1 MITVGIDVG
10 IENIKAVVL
19 KDGKV
24 LARAIG
30 SSGGAGRAKAAEDLY
45 NQVLTKAKLTP
56 VQVDKVVATGQGKF
70 DARFAASR
78 VVEPVADVKAACF
91 LSPSS
96 RAVIDIGA
104 DQARAVQYDASGKI
118 TQYTLN
124 HKCAAG
130 IGLFLESAS
139 SMLGMSIEDMSKAT
153 AASRNGVKVNDQCAA
168 LAELDMV
175 GLIHNNTP
183 KNKIAQAVNNAMA
196 TKLSAMLNEML
207 DPIQK
212 EVVLVGGVTN
222 NAGLMQAFEKRLGI
236 KCIIPD
242 QPQYAGALGAA
253 LIAAG

>member
-24 LARAIG
+24 LARTMG
-30 SSGGAGRAKAAEDLY
+30 SSGGAGRAKAAEDVY
-45 NQVLTKAKLTP
+45 NQALAKAKVSP
-56 VQVDKVVATGQGKF
+56 SQVDKVVATGQGKW
-70 DARFAASR
+70 DAHFATSR
-78 VVEPVADVKAACF
+78 VVEPVADVKAAAW

-104 DQARAVQYDASGKI
+104 DQARAVQYDAAGKI

-130 IGLFLESAS
+130 IGLFLESAC
-139 SMLGMSIEDMSKAT
+139 SMLGMSMEEFSRAT
-153 AASRNGVKVNDQCAA
+153 GASRNGVRVNDQCAA
-168 LAELDMV
+168 LAELDV
-175 GLIHNNTP
+175 VALIHNNTP
-183 KNKIAQAVNNAMA
+183 KNKIAQAINYAMA

-212 EVVLVGGVTN
+212 EVVLLGGVTN

-236 KCIIPD
+236 TCIIPE
-242 QPQYAGALGAA
+242 QPQFAGALGAA